1 MAPERAFEPRGHVAE
16 HEHPFL
22 PGVSR
27 AERRPAGPD
36 REAPARAGGSGFARD
51 LSGVPVT
58 DVAGTL
64 GPLPK
69 QQFKRGGFLQSLG
82 TFFTTLFSG
91 TNFSNADLTK
101 YLAGLARRH
110 DIEGDID
117 SDNKA
122 RAVVDRWNKNTAG
135 FSLTGLQKMLLIKEL
150 QDGATA
156 DDDERA
162 ILDILKRSEPGD
174 LRIIFGYIPVNDL
187 LGDFDGA
194 EKKELIA
201 WIELRF
207 DDGLDGLRTGN
218 TEPGSRL
225 PTDLPQ
231 PPYDAATLLAKFD
244 TDQYLAAEV
253 IAELGRRSPVER
265 ERASSDLMVARTT
278 LQRRVHE
285 RTDAHEKAPDQ
296 KAKDAIKAEVGQL
309 VARLHRMDMVME
321 EVFKD
326 IVLTESSTDLASKKK
341 TLTPD
346 QKVKAKE
353 ALRPKVDTATGAP
366 HAFVA
371 KHATETEDY
380 TEKLRALMPAMITAY
395 WDNTAKDRQPA
406 DHADSS
412 KMHTLLEMEALAKVS
427 KDETDGFYGGY
438 YNRSL
443 HPAMKA
449 DRPGRRGNLHDLW
462 ADMDRELRGPFSTRQ
477 AIARALVFYFLQ
489 TNSKWVAPLNRHHYA
504 SPRFD
509 SHNRPLND
517 EAIAQETIATEF
529 TTTADQVRRLN
540 DIDRAWDASANF
552 VTRDVNIQLFK
563 PEGGAAA
570 DQDFMWDMF
579 QTLIHEYLH
588 TLVHPDYARFANV
601 FGGSSPEQNTLMEG
615 VDSFLSEIAWAS
627 IVPRATD
634 SALREK
640 VEGPDLAKLPPIA
653 VKHAYRRRYPSY
665 TEAVRLVN
673 IVGFRNVVLAYFKGE
688 IGGLAHEQ
696 RTRHVPRL
704 RARAPRGARPRGLA
718 WPAAPAVW
726 RRCGH
731 GHTCRGHAR
740 GDLRAGRRRAAGD
753 AAICHWRSRL
763 VARWTRRARRC
774 GAG

>member
-1 MAPERAFEPRGHVAE
+1 MPPERTFEPRGHVAE
-16 HEHPFL
+16 HEPAFL

-27 AERRPAGPD
+27 AERRLAAPD
-36 REAPARAGGSGFARD
+36 RETPTRAGGPGFAHD

-58 DVAGTL
+58 DVAGKL
-64 GPLPK
+64 APLPK
-69 QQFKRGGFLQSLG
+69 RKFTRGGFLQSLG

-91 TNFSNADLTK
+91 SNYSNADLTK
-101 YLAGLARRH
+101 YLAGLEKRR

-122 RAVVDRWNKNTAG
+122 RAVVARWKKSTAG
-135 FSLTGLQKMLLIKEL
+135 FSLTGMQKMLLIREL
-150 QDGATA
+150 QDGATG

-174 LRIIFGYIPVNDL
+174 LRIIFGYIKVNDL

-194 EKKELIA
+194 EQKELRS

-207 DDGLDGLRTGN
+207 DDGLDGLRTGK

-225 PTDLPQ
+225 PTDLPL
-231 PPYDAATLLAKFD
+231 PPYSAGTFLAKFE
-244 TDQYLAAEV
+244 TDQYLATE
-253 IAELGRRSPVER
+253 IIGELTRRPQAER
-265 ERASSDLMVARTT
+265 ERASADLMVARTT
-278 LQRRVHE
+278 LQKLVHV
-285 RTDAHEKAPDQ
+285 RTDAYEKAPDQ
-296 KAKDAIKAEVGQL
+296 KAKDAIEAEVVQL
-309 VARLHRMDMVME
+309 VARLHRMDIVVE
-321 EVFKD
+321 EVLKD
-326 IVLTESSTDLASKKK
+326 IVLTESPTDLASKKK

-353 ALRPKVDTATGAP
+353 ALRPKVDSATGVP
-366 HAFVA
+366 HPFVA
-371 KHATETEDY
+371 KHPTETKDY
-380 TEKLRALMPAMITAY
+380 TEKLRALMPVMITAY

-462 ADMDRELRGPFSTRQ
+462 ADMDKELRGPFGTRQ

-517 EAIAQETIATEF
+517 EAIAQEAIAREF

-540 DIDRAWDASANF
+540 EIDRAWDASANF

-563 PEGGAAA
+563 PQGGATA

-588 TLVHPDYARFANV
+588 TLVHADYARFASD

-615 VDSFLSEIAWAS
+615 VDSLLSEIAWTS
-627 IVPRATD
+627 IVPRAND

-665 TEAVRLVN
+665 TEAVRLMN

-688 IGGLAHEQ
+688 IGGI
-696 RTRHVPRL
+696 
-704 RARAPRGARPRGLA
+704 GA
-718 WPAAPAVW
+718 
-726 RRCGH
+726 
-731 GHTCRGHAR
+731 
-740 GDLRAGRRRAAGD
+740 
-753 AAICHWRSRL
+753 
-763 VARWTRRARRC
+763 
-774 GAG
+774 